1 MLKLVGFQQ
10 KVCIGLKPLILI
22 GIMMRFSLTKEG
34 SVVNYGSIDGQSELT
49 LEPAHVHE
57 CPLVISSC
65 LERSDAE
72 YR

>member
-1 MLKLVGFQQ
+1 MYSGCIYIAKTCWVSNKKFA
-10 KVCIGLKPLILI
+10 IGLKPLMLI

-57 CPLVISSC
+57 
-65 LERSDAE
+65 
-72 YR
+72 